1 MLDISAAI
9 PIISKKLK
17 DLPVGDGLDL
27 RTYKRDRSL
36 VILKSSDTE
45 YRIIEEGFAK
55 QEFVIPA
62 EKLGKTMKTL
72 LKKEFPRS
80 NKVRVTV
87 LTAGSI

>member
-1 MLDISAAI
+1 MLDISAAV

-17 DLPVGDGLDL
+17 DLPIGEGLDL

-36 VILKSSDTE
+36 VILKSSGTE
-45 YRIIEEGFAK
+45 YRIIENGFAK

-62 EKLGKTMKTL
+62 DKLAKTMKSL

-80 NKVRVTV
+80 NKVRVTA
-87 LTAGSI
+87 LTAGSM